1 MISVPRNGASPAV
14 GSVVWKTTNV
24 MVSAVPSK
32 TRASPPGGAQWTA
45 PSTKR
50 QSQPAFT
57 SLAGLTLPAE
67 ADGAARART
76 ASTTAKIQ
84 RRFISSPPPTPP
96 AVTAESIKLAEITRL
111 ITRWAHAFRGRMV
124 RGSEANRHSASGPL
138 GAPAACRPPWASF
151 QTTFSAMSNCFLTRG
166 YSGVRPKPRAG
177 PLSGPCRQG
186 RMRGPGFERDTL
198 NIRILYGTCTE
209 WWWDP
214 RSLPGLGRTAKGSH
228 AFARTRS
235 DPHRLSA
242 HVRRGSSDRG
252 LGDTHS
258 APGWSLRKP

>member
-45 PSTKR
+45 LSTR
-50 QSQPAFT
+50 GQSQPAFT

-177 PLSGPCRQG
+177 PLSGPRRHG
-186 RMRGPGFERDTL
+186 RMRGPGFEWIHGRARPQHPPLTARPRIVDNSEDWLPFRVSTL
-198 NIRILYGTCTE
+198 PAVRAMVPQVQNPDSR
-209 WWWDP
+209 
-214 RSLPGLGRTAKGSH
+214 A
-228 AFARTRS
+228 TRFS
-235 DPHRLSA
+235 NE
-242 HVRRGSSDRG
+242 
-252 LGDTHS
+252 
-258 APGWSLRKP
+258 